1 MVCFAACVIV
11 SLFEKRGKNE
21 RKRGTTH
28 TRTPLLCLWDPPLAL
43 DWLKMGSALFSL
55 LCCFV
60 SSSLHHHIKNKT
72 LVPPAGTYIYTLLH
86 HTDRQIRGSFEL
98 DRFARKQYHR
108 WQNVRIIYLTERGK
122 REKERKLVKKR

>member
-11 SLFEKRGKNE
+11 SFEKRGKRTNE
-21 RKRGTTH
+21 KDRILVFFGLVIIIIGKNGVSAFFVVVLFCEFI
-28 TRTPLLCLWDPPLAL
+28 TP
-43 DWLKMGSALFSL
+43 
-55 LCCFV
+55 
-60 SSSLHHHIKNKT
+60 SSVKFKT

-86 HTDRQIRGSFEL
+86 RTDRQIRGSFEL
-98 DRFARKQYHR
+98 DRFARKQYHS

>member
-11 SLFEKRGKNE
+11 SFEKRGKNE

-55 LCCFV
+55 LLLFCEFITPT
-60 SSSLHHHIKNKT
+60 SKNKT
-72 LVPPAGTYIYTLLH
+72 LVPPAGTYIHTLLH

-98 DRFARKQYHR
+98 DRFARKQYHS

>member
-11 SLFEKRGKNE
+11 SFEKRGKNE

-28 TRTPLLCLWDPPLAL
+28 TCTPLFVGLA
-43 DWLKMGSALFSL
+43 WLLGKNGVSAFFVVVL
-55 LCCFV
+55 FV
-60 SSSLHHHIKNKT
+60 SSSLQHHKNKT
-72 LVPPAGTYIYTLLH
+72 LVPPAGTYIHTLLH